1 MSWRRRGLINLF
13 WLTWMFSCGY
23 RTVLIIAYSYA
34 APHPPCAGFLVG
46 LLACARRPRAE
57 PDGPRAAR
65 RSFALTVDGY
75 SWQPLMGYF
84 FALVLG
90 SLDRAWTKA
99 MWPKPHQARLWA
111 VGCGRGGGP
120 ALPAP
125 RAAGC
130 H

>member
-1 MSWRRRGLINLF
+1 MRLPHRAHHRLLVRRTATR
-13 WLTWMFSCGY
+13 
-23 RTVLIIAYSYA
+23 AA
-34 APHPPCAGFLVG
+34 APYAGCWFLVG

-57 PDGPRAAR
+57 ADGPRAAR

-111 VGCGRGGGP
+111 VGCGGGP
-120 ALPAP
+120 ALPALP
-125 RAAGC
+125 GVPLSPVDLGVHGR
-130 H
+130 